1 MSYIKENKEK
11 EKESLSIIEKYG
23 GVQYFLGRIWMY
35 IKSKSKSIIILG
47 QHEWLFLLHQL

>member
-11 EKESLSIIEKYG
+11 EKESLSIIEQYG